1 DGVWTYTDVP
11 RVGVNWVGTESAASA
26 SVTVDTT
33 APTVAISFPTAAAY
47 NAGGWTAGQP
57 IAGTASDATSGV
69 ASSAVSVQKGNG
81 ASSCWTGTGA
91 TFTAACP
98 NYLTATG
105 TTNWNK
111 TFTTANFGADDTYT
125 VAARATD
132 NVGNTAVS
140 SASFVYDTV
149 APAPAVVSPAFTSST
164 TPTVSGTA
172 GVQGA
177 DATHSAD
184 ASTVT
189 VKIFSGPNTGGTLLQ
204 TINNVAVSGGNW
216 STPVAALTANAQY
229 TAQVLQ
235 SDGAGNS
242 GSGTKTFVV
251 DTVAPAPAVV
261 SPAFTSST
269 TPTVSGTAGVQGADA
284 THSADASTVTVKIF
298 SGPNTGGTLL
308 QTINNVAVSG
318 GNWSTP
324 VAALTANAQYTAQVL
339 QSDGA
344 GNSGSGTKTFVVDT
358 VAPAPAV
365 VSPAFTSSTTPT
377 VSGTAGVQ
385 GADATHSADAS
396 TVTVKI
402 FSGPNT
408 GGTLLQTI
416 NNVAV
421 SGGNWSTPVAALTAN
436 AQYTAQVLQSD
447 GAGNSGSGTKTFV
460 VDTVAP
466 AVTLTTPA
474 NNSSGSDTT
483 PTFSG
488 AAGAQAADATH
499 SADSTTVTVY
509 ICSGTPGSCNASSG
523 SLVQTL
529 TTTASGSSWSV
540 DASTLAL
547 GTYQAQAAQSDG
559 AGNTGTSSAN
569 TFTVTSGLTIT
580 SVERNT
586 GNRKYDFKGTGSA
599 TGGTVTVTICKVNT
613 FPCPTTPTNQVA
625 ATATASQG
633 STWTT
638 GQTNNN
644 LDNSGNGLQYWAQA
658 TQGSATS
665 AVFLFASTSAEPSA
679 FDVALHNGGVANK
692 ADAGDTLVVTY
703 SEPLDATTFC
713 SSWTNVGVQSS
724 SASVAINNTTP
735 TTR

>member
-1 DGVWTYTDVP
+1 TPNAPTKNAPNGNTVTVTFNQASTVTGHTGLTSYAVKRYPGAVTTSASCSVSAGLVTCSETGVPDGVWTYTDVP

-344 GNSGSGTKTFVVDT
+344 GNS
-358 VAPAPAV
+358 
-365 VSPAFTSSTTPT
+365 
-377 VSGTAGVQ
+377 
-385 GADATHSADAS
+385 
-396 TVTVKI
+396 
-402 FSGPNT
+402 
-408 GGTLLQTI
+408 
-416 NNVAV
+416 
-421 SGGNWSTPVAALTAN
+421 
-436 AQYTAQVLQSD
+436 
-447 GAGNSGSGTKTFV
+447 
-460 VDTVAP
+460 
-466 AVTLTTPA
+466 
-474 NNSSGSDTT
+474 
-483 PTFSG
+483 
-488 AAGAQAADATH
+488 
-499 SADSTTVTVY
+499 
-509 ICSGTPGSCNASSG
+509 
-523 SLVQTL
+523 
-529 TTTASGSSWSV
+529 
-540 DASTLAL
+540 
-547 GTYQAQAAQSDG
+547 
-559 AGNTGTSSAN
+559 
-569 TFTVTSGLTIT
+569 
-580 SVERNT
+580 
-586 GNRKYDFKGTGSA
+586 
-599 TGGTVTVTICKVNT
+599 
-613 FPCPTTPTNQVA
+613 
-625 ATATASQG
+625 
-633 STWTT
+633 
-638 GQTNNN
+638 
-644 LDNSGNGLQYWAQA
+644 
-658 TQGSATS
+658 
-665 AVFLFASTSAEPSA
+665 
-679 FDVALHNGGVANK
+679 
-692 ADAGDTLVVTY
+692 
-703 SEPLDATTFC
+703 
-713 SSWTNVGVQSS
+713 
-724 SASVAINNTTP
+724 
-735 TTR
+735 

>member
-1 DGVWTYTDVP
+1 TPNAPTKNAPNGNTVTVTFNQASTVTGHTGLTSYAVKRYPGAVTTSASCSVSAGLVTCSETGVPDGVWTYTDVP

-140 SASFVYDTV
+140 SASFVY
-149 APAPAVVSPAFTSST
+149 
-164 TPTVSGTA
+164 
-172 GVQGA
+172 
-177 DATHSAD
+177 
-184 ASTVT
+184 
-189 VKIFSGPNTGGTLLQ
+189 
-204 TINNVAVSGGNW
+204 
-216 STPVAALTANAQY
+216 
-229 TAQVLQ
+229 
-235 SDGAGNS
+235 
-242 GSGTKTFVV
+242 
-251 DTVAPAPAVV
+251 
-261 SPAFTSST
+261 
-269 TPTVSGTAGVQGADA
+269 
-284 THSADASTVTVKIF
+284 
-298 SGPNTGGTLL
+298 
-308 QTINNVAVSG
+308 
-318 GNWSTP
+318 
-324 VAALTANAQYTAQVL
+324 
-339 QSDGA
+339 
-344 GNSGSGTKTFVVDT
+344 DT